1 MRQQLTRNRRSSVRF
16 LSRRDLLR
24 DTAVGA
30 AAATVGGC
38 AAEEPEHQRAEPPD
52 PQTVLL
58 KQLIADKERIIG
70 LYASAPSAKLLPFRR
85 RHEAHLAE
93 LRRRLPPAARGAGAS
108 ATPGPSG
115 GAAPSAPSASG
126 TPAPQ
131 PRASLR
137 SLRAAERKAADSR
150 PRQAEGASPALAQLV
165 ASIGA
170 CEAAHAVAL
179 ARPL

>member
-1 MRQQLTRNRRSSVRF
+1 MRF

-30 AAATVGGC
+30 AAATVAATVGGC
-38 AAEEPEHQRAEPPD
+38 AAEEAEHQRAEPPD
-52 PQTVLL
+52 PDTVLL
-58 KQLIADKERIIG
+58 RQLIADKERIIG
-70 LYASAPSAKLLPFRR
+70 LYASAPSAKLLPFKR

-115 GAAPSAPSASG
+115 GAAAPSASG
-126 TPAPQ
+126 TPAPE

>member
-1 MRQQLTRNRRSSVRF
+1 MRF

-30 AAATVGGC
+30 AAATVAATVGGC

-52 PQTVLL
+52 PDTVLL
-58 KQLIADKERIIG
+58 RQLIADKERIIG
-70 LYASAPSAKLLPFRR
+70 LYASAPSAKLLPFKR

-115 GAAPSAPSASG
+115 GAAAPSAPSAPSASG
-126 TPAPQ
+126 TPAPE

>member
-1 MRQQLTRNRRSSVRF
+1 MRF

-30 AAATVGGC
+30 AAATVAATVGGC
-38 AAEEPEHQRAEPPD
+38 AAEKPEHQRAEPPD
-52 PQTVLL
+52 PDTVLL
-58 KQLIADKERIIG
+58 RQLIADKERIIG
-70 LYASAPSAKLLPFRR
+70 LYASAPSAKLLPFKR

-93 LRRRLPPAARGAGAS
+93 LRRRLPPAARGARAS

-115 GAAPSAPSASG
+115 GAAAPSAPSASG
-126 TPAPQ
+126 TPAPE

-150 PRQAEGASPALAQLV
+150 PRQVEGASPALAQLV

>member
-1 MRQQLTRNRRSSVRF
+1 MRS

-24 DTAVGA
+24 DTAAGA
-30 AAATVGGC
+30 AAAAVAMTAAGC
-38 AAEEPEHQRAEPPD
+38 AEEPEHQRAEPPD
-52 PQTVLL
+52 PETVLL
-58 KQLIADKERIIG
+58 RQLIADKERIIG
-70 LYASAPSAKLLPFRR
+70 LYASASSAKLLPFRR

-108 ATPGPSG
+108 APPAPSGDAAAPPGPSET
-115 GAAPSAPSASG
+115 SASG
-126 TPAPQ
+126 TPAPE

-137 SLRAAERKAADSR
+137 SLRTAERQAAGSR

-179 ARPL
+179 GRPL